1 MKLRISFGGRLFLTI
16 LLIFI
21 AYGACFALYLIFDVE
36 LSKTLHDD
44 YLFLGFLVLLT
55 ITLLLVL
62 RWYTRRISDM
72 MNRRQD
78 EVSAEVRRQMTQNIS
93 HELKTPV
100 AGIQGYLETLLENP
114 DIPAETRQQFLQR
127 SLGQTVRLNAL
138 IRDIALL
145 NKMDDAPDFQ
155 KFETVDITA
164 LIQTMKEETAEAFA
178 AKGMTFEL
186 ALPESVP
193 VQGNP
198 SLLYS
203 IFRNLIDNALAYAGS
218 GTSVRLQATPGRKGW
233 AFVFQDD
240 GVGVPPE
247 HLPRIFER
255 FYRVDS
261 GRSRKL
267 GGTGLGLAVV
277 KNAVLLH
284 GGTISARSAE
294 PHGLRFDFTL
304 GR

>member
-1 MKLRISFGGRLFLTI
+1 MKHHLSFGGRLFLTI

-44 YLFLGFLVLLT
+44 YLFLAFIVILT
-55 ITLLLVL
+55 VILLLVL

-114 DIPAETRQQFLQR
+114 EIPAETRQQFLRR
-127 SLGQTVRLNAL
+127 SLAQTVRLNAL

-145 NKMDDAPDFQ
+145 NKMDDAPDLQ
-155 KFETVDITA
+155 KFESVDVAA
-164 LIQTMKEETAEAFA
+164 LLQTMKEETAEAFA
-178 AKGMTFEL
+178 AKGMRFEL
-186 ALPESVP
+186 SLPESVP

-218 GTSVRLQATPGRKGW
+218 GATVRLQATPGRKGW

-284 GGTISARSAE
+284 DGTIAVRSAE
-294 PHGLRFDFTL
+294 PRGLRFDFTL